1 MVQENYP
8 YAKDVHIEVNDDK
21 KEIVFMAI
29 LSDSTNPEDA
39 LDYAD
44 LMIRQLNMWAR
55 MQDESIANSTKDYYG
70 GLYDVYSI
78 RIGVAPLSQS
88 QNQSKWFVSDY
99 INKGLHNKHTLKLE
113 KAYRE

>member
-1 MVQENYP
+1 MVTENYP
-8 YAKDVHIEVNDDK
+8 YAKDVHIEVDDTK

-29 LSDSTNPEDA
+29 LADSTDPEDA

-55 MQDESIANSTKDYYG
+55 MQDESITSSTKNSYG

-78 RIGVAPLSQS
+78 SIGIAPLSQVE
-88 QNQSKWFVSDY
+88 NQSKWFVYDY
-99 INKGLHNKHTLKLE
+99 IKRGVHTKHTIKLE
-113 KAYRE
+113 KAYR